1 MSDQQIMEKLKKFTV
16 KDLKQKVA
24 VKNKKYKDANP
35 YKGYSTAKKDELIK
49 MIMDNRNDFKDLVKI
64 KEPITV
70 ESIKKKEEKKAVKKS
85 VVKQDTKK
93 EQPVKKPVTK
103 TAKKG
108 DVQGVTS
115 KKTVVEQILN
125 ILKNGT
131 KKQAKEIINFIVN
144 VHYELLSQKLQSDPQ
159 LRLKYMNKKNDG
171 IKPALFKPKNMIDIL
186 KNNSLK
192 SLVNEINNDGLNA
205 LDDNDISIGDL
216 LQKFNSEK
224 EPVKKESITK
234 ATKKE
239 SNGKIED
246 KYNKY
251 QEAYQK
257 LENEDYNEFEKEFKE
272 LFKKVVE
279 YYKEN
284 IKKMGKDMKINFKE
298 LIQNIKDKKNE

>member
-103 TAKKG
+103 TAKKD

-115 KKTVVEQILN
+115 KKSKVEQILN
-125 ILKNGT
+125 IIKNGT
-131 KKQAKEIINFIVN
+131 KKQAEDITNYIIEVFYTDITNLFN
-144 VHYELLSQKLQSDPQ
+144 NNPELQK
-159 LRLKYMNKKNDG
+159 KYMNKKRKNDKNKLNAP
-171 IKPALFKPKNMIDIL
+171 IYKPTNLMNVL
-186 KNNSLK
+186 ENNK
-192 SLVNEINNDGLNA
+192 SLSNEINISSDTTTNNKGGKFGGVNIM
-205 LDDNDISIGDL
+205 DII
-216 LQKFNSEK
+216 QKLTPEKK
-224 EPVKKESITK
+224 EPVKKESKIDFEK
-234 ATKKE
+234 DYEKFELEYEKKIENE
-239 SNGKIED
+239 SNDLPKFLKKVKNYFNKNKD
-246 KYNKY
+246 KMTKSDKANFKNLIIDI
-251 QEAYQK
+251 QDEI
-257 LENEDYNEFEKEFKE
+257 DEKE
-272 LFKKVVE
+272 
-279 YYKEN
+279 
-284 IKKMGKDMKINFKE
+284 
-298 LIQNIKDKKNE
+298 